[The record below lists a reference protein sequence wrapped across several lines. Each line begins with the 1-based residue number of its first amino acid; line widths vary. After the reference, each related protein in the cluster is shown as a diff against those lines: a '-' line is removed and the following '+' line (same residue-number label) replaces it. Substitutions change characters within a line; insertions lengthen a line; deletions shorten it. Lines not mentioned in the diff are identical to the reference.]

1 MRIRVLGPIEI
12 TDGDQAVRPAG
23 QAQRALLAALVLDHG
38 KVVPVGRLATVLWG
52 DRQPPTARTKIQS
65 HVSALR
71 QAMGSNPHDAMG
83 PLLTIPPGYLLSE
96 HAAADLTE
104 FTSLVAKGTLAAE
117 SGEPAP
123 ASALLGQALE
133 LWRGPAFAGVSAPLV
148 MAAAEAL
155 NEQRLLAAEAKAE
168 ADLALGRH
176 GTVVADMSVWLISH
190 PLRERLRGL
199 LMMALHNLGCRAD
212 ALTVYRA
219 GQEMMQNELG
229 IEPGAWLRAVYQ
241 RVLLDSAA

>member
-1 MRIRVLGPIEI
+1 MRIKVLGPIEI
-12 TDGDQAVRPAG
+12 TDGDQVVRPAG
-23 QAQRALLAALVLDHG
+23 QAQRALLAALILDHG
-38 KVVPVGRLATVLWG
+38 KVVPVGRLAAVLWG
-52 DRQPPTARTKIQS
+52 ERQPPTARTKIQA

-71 QAMGSNPHDAMG
+71 QLMGSSPHDAMG

-96 HAAADLTE
+96 RSVVDLTE
-104 FTSLVAKGTLAAE
+104 FTTLVAKGTQAAE

-133 LWRGPAFAGVSAPLV
+133 LWRGPAFGGVSAPLAT
-148 MAAAEAL
+148 AAVEAL
-155 NEQRLLAAEAKAE
+155 NDQRLLAAEAKAE
-168 ADLALGRH
+168 ADLALGRCA
-176 GTVVADMSVWLISH
+176 TVVADMSVWLIRH

-199 LMMALHNLGCRAD
+199 QMMALHSLGCRAD

-219 GQEMMQNELG
+219 GQEMMKDELG

>member
-1 MRIRVLGPIEI
+1 MRINVLGSIEI
-12 TDGDQAVRPAG
+12 TDGNRVVRPSG
-23 QAQRALLAALVLDHG
+23 HAQRALLATLVLDHG
-38 KVVPVGRLATVLWG
+38 KVVPAGRLATVLWG
-52 DRQPPTARTKIQS
+52 DRQPATARTKVQG

-71 QAMGSNPHDAMG
+71 QMMGSGPHDAAC

-96 HAAADLTE
+96 GLAADLTE
-104 FTSLVAKGTLAAE
+104 FRSLVAKGTLAADC
-117 SGEPAP
+117 GEPAP
-123 ASALLGQALE
+123 AAALLGQALE

-155 NEQRLLAAEAKAE
+155 NEQLLLAVTAKAE
-168 ADLALGRH
+168 ADLALGRC
-176 GTVVADMSVWLISH
+176 GTVVAEMSAWLIRH

-212 ALTVYRA
+212 ALTVYAA
-219 GQEMMQNELG
+219 GQQMMKDELG

-241 RVLLDSAA
+241 RVLLDNAA